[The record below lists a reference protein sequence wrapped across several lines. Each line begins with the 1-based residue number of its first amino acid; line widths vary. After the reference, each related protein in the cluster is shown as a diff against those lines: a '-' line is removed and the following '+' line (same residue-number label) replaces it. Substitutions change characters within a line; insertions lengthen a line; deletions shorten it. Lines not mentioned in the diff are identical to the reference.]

1 MQTIHM
7 LSEYCNCA
15 DTHQA
20 IDLYVND
27 KVTGDIRSDS
37 EKAEE
42 QGSVFKHYS
51 VSIGM
56 NVILPQVVHLMD
68 GQPIH

>member
-1 MQTIHM
+1 M

-20 IDLYVND
+20 IDLNVND

-51 VSIGM
+51 VT
-56 NVILPQVVHLMD
+56 VDTCVHW
-68 GQPIH
+68 HE